1 MGHGTM
7 TCPFKPHLI
16 FPTAQFPHS
25 WSWTSTPSRNRKE
38 KCGRREN
45 GREKEWGHNLYP
57 AGISPNFENEWM
69 LLARDWKKTII
80 LPSDCLVI
88 TNKHVLE
95 TLRFPEMISFKSA
108 IHYESYLLP
117 SPPQERVPKDSGL
130 RTFFP
135 GPSDQSLRPGAG
147 NSDRQLEEDPLLVCL
162 ILENGSS
169 GQGPH
174 VLKWENFQDFGRVFW
189 GKWSKKYL
197 LLSVATQRWLTGCQL
212 SDLSPFWLRVTCTW
226 IQ

>member
-38 KCGRREN
+38 KRGRREN

-95 TLRFPEMISFKSA
+95 TLRFPDDLIQVCHPLWVIPPTFTSTGEGPQGLRSPHFLPWSFRSVPEA
-108 IHYESYLLP
+108 RGWELWQTTRGGP
-117 SPPQERVPKDSGL
+117 SSCVLDSG
-130 RTFFP
+130 
-135 GPSDQSLRPGAG
+135 
-147 NSDRQLEEDPLLVCL
+147 E
-162 ILENGSS
+162 
-169 GQGPH
+169 
-174 VLKWENFQDFGRVFW
+174 WVFW
-189 GKWSKKYL
+189 AGPRCVEMGKFPRLWE
-197 LLSVATQRWLTGCQL
+197 SVLG
-212 SDLSPFWLRVTCTW
+212 
-226 IQ
+226 